1 MTRSIDVER
10 ALDALLAPDGVR
22 VPDRVL
28 ETALDQ
34 VHDTRQVRRGL
45 VASSRFLPVN
55 TFARAAAM
63 LIVAAVAIG
72 LVALEVGLRGTN
84 VGGPSPSAIP
94 SPSPFGMPLP
104 TLDATFVS
112 PAYGY
117 QIRYPTGW
125 AVQPGTLPWQ
135 VGSGVMPDNPTTD
148 KILSPVGPQR
158 VRFSGASLL
167 LPRGTTIDAFRA
179 NAVPLASP
187 FNPTPCSPIAPLS
200 GPVLLD
206 VQTSPGASPQQVQAV
221 VSINGCGALAELGGH
236 VYDVEV
242 IAGGRGYEFTLDGEI
257 TAADAV
263 AWLATITLEPASA
276 AAATAAPSPSTSK

>member
-63 LIVAAVAIG
+63 LVVAAVAIG

-167 LPRGTTIDAFRA
+167 LPRGTTMDAFRA

>member
-276 AAATAAPSPSTSK
+276 AAATTAPSPSTSK